1 MPHQAKNNKIQQH
14 SFIDGVKA
22 KSSRQTKL
30 PAELKMKETSQK
42 DDTESVPN
50 EQRQKLINKFYKRI
64 KRVGIWV
71 LSFASSFLCGA
82 FVAFILW

>member
-1 MPHQAKNNKIQQH
+1 MSHRTKNNKIQQH
-14 SFIDGVKA
+14 NFINGVKTKA
-22 KSSRQTKL
+22 LRQTKL
-30 PAELKMKETSQK
+30 PMELKMKETSQK
-42 DDTESVPN
+42 EDTESVPN
-50 EQRQKLINKFYKRI
+50 EQRQKLINKFYKRL

>member
-1 MPHQAKNNKIQQH
+1 MPHQVKNNKIQQH
-14 SFIDGVKA
+14 NFIDGVKT
-22 KSSRQTKL
+22 KSLRRTKL
-30 PAELKMKETSQK
+30 PEELKMKETSQK
-42 DDTESVPN
+42 DETESVPN